1 MDRENKR
8 CGEFFFSKFWYL
20 TPVQGLFMFQL
31 FFNGAKQLILAV
43 WTYSPNY
50 ASNNIFDFFNAFVD
64 HRNIGKELKFM
75 VLSCTVQKLW
85 VRIICHFVPLSVFLD
100 VFHVPIT
107 FEPDMIEPWILVLY
121 LCFPG
126 LRTHWKNRKCYW
138 MHSLGCRAKWPK
150 WAVLPHWK
158 ITET

>member
-1 MDRENKR
+1 
-8 CGEFFFSKFWYL
+8 
-20 TPVQGLFMFQL
+20 MFQL
-31 FFNGAKQLILAV
+31 FFNGAKQLSLAI
-43 WTYSPNY
+43 WPYSPNY

-107 FEPDMIEPWILVLY
+107 FEPDMIEP
-121 LCFPG
+121 
-126 LRTHWKNRKCYW
+126 
-138 MHSLGCRAKWPK
+138 
-150 WAVLPHWK
+150 
-158 ITET
+158 